1 VATLLGCSRGGSS
14 GSYVAQVGSARLTAE
29 ELAVTSDSLGIARSR
44 SSALV
49 NEWVVEELL
58 YQEAQRRGLTESNEI
73 RRQLESARRHLA
85 IEALLDEEVYTPDKA
100 GVSDEE
106 VSSYFKTH
114 PSLFT
119 LHEDVACLSFAQ
131 FRGRD
136 AANQFRT
143 LLLRGTSWD
152 DALAEIRKDSTIA
165 AELRAVAR
173 NQYFTQ
179 ERLYPD
185 ELWKMARTLSK
196 DEVSFV
202 VKASSGYYVVVLRG
216 LRHIGDTPDFDY
228 VRDEVRDRMLIERRR
243 ALYEKFVADL
253 RLRQPVKIN
262 LEESDS
268 DTTKD

>member
-1 VATLLGCSRGGSS
+1 M
-14 GSYVAQVGSARLTAE
+14 
-29 ELAVTSDSLGIARSR
+29 TSDSLGISRSR
-44 SSALV
+44 TSAFV

-100 GVSDEE
+100 GVTDEE

-119 LHEDVACLSFAQ
+119 LHEDVACLSYAQ

-136 AANQFRT
+136 AANQFRA
-143 LLLRGTSWD
+143 LLLHGTSWD
-152 DALAEIRKDSTIA
+152 EAIPEIRKDSATA
-165 AELRAVAR
+165 AELRAVAY

-179 ERLYPD
+179 GRLYPD
-185 ELWKMARTLSK
+185 ELWKMARNLSK

-202 VKASSGYYVVVLRG
+202 IKTSAGYYVVMLRG
-216 LRHIGDTPDFDY
+216 FRHTGDTPDFDY
-228 VRDEVRDRMLIERRR
+228 VRDEVRDRILIERRR
-243 ALYEKFVADL
+243 ALYEKLVADL
-253 RLRQPVKIN
+253 RLRQPVKVN
-262 LEESDS
+262 LEETNS